1 MKKSRRIL
9 FYTVSA
15 SLLAVLVL
23 AGCARGQAAD
33 VQEKTKKDTSGG
45 LQAVT
50 CGIQTG
56 NWEEGCPKQY
66 VLDSK
71 EEFARFDEEHFYIS
85 QMGDFGQKI
94 GEADEDFFGEYI
106 LLCALITTGSGSDRF
121 SVTRVGIGE
130 NGELE
135 MEVSKE
141 KAKMGTNDMAEWF
154 LFARIER
161 RALET
166 VPGQFALKILS

>member
-9 FYTVSA
+9 FYTVSTC
-15 SLLAVLVL
+15 LLAVLVL
-23 AGCARGQAAD
+23 AGCARGRTSD
-33 VQEKTKKDTSGG
+33 VQEETKEDTSGG

-66 VLDSK
+66 VLDSE

-106 LLCALITTGSGSDRF
+106 LLCALVTTGSGSDQF
-121 SVTRVGIGE
+121 SITHVGTTE
-130 NGELE
+130 NGEIE

-141 KAKMGTNDMAEWF
+141 KAEMGTNDMAGWF

-161 RALET
+161 KALET